1 MLGLTKKTDYALVAL
16 AYLAK
21 HQAQGDEQVSAVST
35 RDIAEH
41 HGLPLPLLMNV
52 LKELAKARLVKSV
65 RGAGGGYVLATSPG
79 QISVLDVVTAMEG
92 PLRLARCV
100 DGLPIVGQGCPY
112 ACKCG
117 IQSAVHQLHDQLGA
131 FLTRFTLADLLGEAQ
146 PMNREPVAVG
156 VA

>member
-16 AYLAK
+16 AFLAK
-21 HQAQGDEQVSAVST
+21 HQGQVDEQAATVSA

-41 HGLPLPLLMNV
+41 HGLPLPVLMNV

-65 RGAGGGYVLATSPG
+65 RGAGGGYVLATSPQ

-100 DGLPIVGQGCPY
+100 DDLPIVGQGCPH

-117 IQSAVHQLHDQLGA
+117 IQSAVHQLHDRLAG
-131 FLTRFTLADLLGEAQ
+131 FFTSVTLADLLEKAQ
-146 PMNREPVAVG
+146 PATPEPMGVG